1 MISTCFYLKVIQHEY
16 DHLEGVHMLS
26 KAKKIIDNDLYF
38 EFKEKL
44 KKKKIIY
51 NSDEDK
57 DETLLL

>member
-1 MISTCFYLKVIQHEY
+1 
-16 DHLEGVHMLS
+16 MLS
-26 KAKKIIDNDLYF
+26 KAKKIIDNELYF